1 MKTLPQLFREASARY
16 GDSVAVSMNRPAD
29 GRVEETYHGLERRGR
44 AVASALIGAGVAKG
58 DRIGLFAD
66 HSIEWIVADW
76 GIQFAGA
83 ITVPRASDL
92 TEAEARFIPEHAGIR
107 ICFAQNEAVANR
119 LRKTGFEGRVI
130 PLNGDGG
137 DSLKGLESEPIAGE
151 EEGLMDRRIA
161 SVEPEDTFTIIYTS
175 GTTGTPKG
183 VELTH
188 ANIFSQVRDQPIR
201 ITREDRT
208 ISILPIWHS
217 YERVFQIIA
226 LTRGVSIHISSVRRF
241 GEDMKAVR
249 PTILA
254 GAPRLLES
262 VHDRIEGRIRE
273 APVIRQRLFRLAMAV
288 SGWVREGT
296 LRATGQWLD
305 LDGRGW
311 TSRMGLKLGGML
323 RVLVGVVPNAILD
336 RVVLQ
341 KVRAGTG
348 GCLKAVVSG
357 GGALQPHVDRF
368 FLRLG
373 IPVFEGYGLTET
385 SPVVALR
392 RWGSMVMGTV
402 GAPYRETDIRI
413 LDRETGDVI
422 ASTLDGSGRGRVGE
436 VAVRGPQVMKG
447 YYRNPEATAAVL
459 DSEGW
464 FRTGDLGLLTYNGLL
479 RLVGRC
485 KATIVLSNGEN
496 VEPGPIE
503 RALGVS
509 PLIQT
514 AVVVGQDQ
522 RFLGVLIV
530 PDPEGLAAAGFE
542 GDERGDWVRRNE
554 VVARIEQEVRERTS
568 SRAGFRDYE
577 RIRAVRLLD
586 RAFEI
591 GKELTPTFKLKRHVI
606 LETYAAEIEAMFKN
620 P

>member
-1 MKTLPQLFREASARY
+1 MKSLPVLFHDAAEAF
-16 GDSVAVSMNRPAD
+16 GDAVAVSVN
-29 GRVEETYHGLERRGR
+29 GRGGVVESETYAGLYQRGM
-44 AVASALIGAGVAKG
+44 AVAAGLVEAGVVKG

-92 TEAEARFIPEHAGIR
+92 TAGEAAYITDHAGIE
-107 ICFAQNEAVANR
+107 ICLVESAEVGER
-119 LRKTGFEGRVI
+119 LRGVGYVGRVVVLRGAGEDSLDRLETRGRTLEGRE
-130 PLNGDGG
+130 
-137 DSLKGLESEPIAGE
+137 GLEE
-151 EEGLMDRRIA
+151 RIA
-161 SVEPEDTFTIIYTS
+161 AIRMEDTFTIIYTS
-175 GTTGTPKG
+175 GTTGRPKG

-188 ANIFSQVRDQPIR
+188 ANIFAQVRDQPIR

-208 ISILPIWHS
+208 LSILPIWHS

-226 LTRGVSIHISSVRRF
+226 LTRGVPIHISSVRRF
-241 GEDMKAVR
+241 GEDMKRFR

-262 VHDRIEGRIRE
+262 VHDKILARIAE
-273 APVIRQRLFRLAMAV
+273 APKGRQVLFGLAMRC

-296 LRATGQWLD
+296 LMATGQWLD
-305 LDGRGW
+305 LEGRGW
-311 TSRMGLKLGGML
+311 LARQGLKLGGAI
-323 RVLVGVVPNAILD
+323 RVFAGMVPNAILD

-348 GCLKAVVSG
+348 GCLKAVISG

-402 GAPYRETDIRI
+402 GAPYRDTDFRI
-413 LDRETGDVI
+413 LDRNTGDVI
-422 ASTLDGSGRGRVGE
+422 ASTLDGSGKGRVGE

-447 YYRNPEATAAVL
+447 YYREPEATAAVL
-459 DSEGW
+459 DPEGW
-464 FRTGDLGLLTYNGLL
+464 FRTGDLGLLTINGTL
-479 RLVGRC
+479 RLVGRL

-496 VEPGPIE
+496 VEPEPIE

-509 PLIQT
+509 PLIET
-514 AVVVGQDQ
+514 AVVLGQD
-522 RFLGVLIV
+522 RKALGALIL
-530 PDPEGLAAAGFE
+530 PSREGLRDAGWVEGELETLVTDPDVIDRIGKEIRDRVSAATGFK
-542 GDERGDWVRRNE
+542 DFERVR
-554 VVARIEQEVRERTS
+554 S
-568 SRAGFRDYE
+568 F
-577 RIRAVRLLD
+577 RLL
-586 RAFEI
+586 
-591 GKELTPTFKLKRHVI
+591 GKPFLVGEELTPTFKLKRHVI
-606 LETYAAEIEAMFKN
+606 EERYRDLISEIFA
-620 P
+620 